1 MPVPLLETQR
11 VEIVVA
17 DLDVV
22 ERRFGIVV
30 FHEKVLDAGFLGVRE
45 EISPVDG
52 ALTDISHASAEFN
65 GLAHRS
71 LVFARRRGIL
81 HPVFYVNER
90 ETAGIFVEIGERV
103 TAGDAD
109 PAEIHF
115 HGDEFGI
122 RFGEKEIVREFA
134 AERQSGIEF
143 ERVIVIAKL
152 DASLLGGFAGFV
164 KKIGGALPTAG
175 FGALLFVNPGANN
188 VAVADDFGGL
198 ESVRPLFFDEV
209 VANVARRRS
218 QAVLVENRAY
228 VYRRMSEVSGEFD
241 FLVTSGG
248 DFGDG
253 ACEVGFHGVADGV
266 ELETDAV
273 NGVRGRKA
281 TGGMY
286 GQRT

>member
-90 ETAGIFVEIGERV
+90 ETAGIFVEIGESIL
-103 TAGDAD
+103 ADDAD

-115 HGDEFGI
+115 HGDELGI
-122 RFGEKEIVREFA
+122 RFGEKEIVRELA
-134 AERQSGIEF
+134 AEGLGGIEF
-143 ERVIVIAKL
+143 EGVIVIAEL
-152 DASLLGGFAGFV
+152 DASLLASLAGLV
-164 KKIGGALPTAG
+164 KEIRRTLPTT
-175 FGALLFVNPGANN
+175 
-188 VAVADDFGGL
+188 GL
-198 ESVRPLFFDEV
+198 DTLP
-209 VANVARRRS
+209 
-218 QAVLVENRAY
+218 
-228 VYRRMSEVSGEFD
+228 
-241 FLVTSGG
+241 
-248 DFGDG
+248 
-253 ACEVGFHGVADGV
+253 
-266 ELETDAV
+266 
-273 NGVRGRKA
+273 
-281 TGGMY
+281 
-286 GQRT
+286 